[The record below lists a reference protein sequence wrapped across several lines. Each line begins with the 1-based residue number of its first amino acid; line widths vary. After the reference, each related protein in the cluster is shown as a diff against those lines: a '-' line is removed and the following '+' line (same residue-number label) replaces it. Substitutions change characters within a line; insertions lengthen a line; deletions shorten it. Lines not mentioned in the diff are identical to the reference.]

1 MWNFSSLKAGT
12 ITPDMENTSDA
23 PNHIEEKER
32 LTAEQCQDHHKAN
45 EIMALTIV
53 STVTTDIMHP
63 PHEYIHPE
71 ARGISIDL
79 GNHVVPMAYCGCL
92 AQ

>member
-1 MWNFSSLKAGT
+1 MRQ
-12 ITPDMENTSDA
+12 ITSRIQRHLTCQ
-23 PNHIEEKER
+23 KER
-32 LTAEQCQDHHKAN
+32 LTAEQCQDYHERNK
-45 EIMALTIV
+45 IMAVTIV
-53 STVTTDIMHP
+53 QTVTTDIMHS
-63 PHEYIHPE
+63 PHEYIHVE